1 MGERNREPDAIDR
14 MIAVMRHVAPA
25 AHRVQTA
32 NYADLRIAVA
42 HLAEQSQMNR
52 GPTSVSTA

>member
-1 MGERNREPDAIDR
+1 MGEHRREPDAIDQ
-14 MIAVMRHVAPA
+14 MIAMMRRFAPA
-25 AHRVQTA
+25 AHRIQTA

-52 GPTSVSTA
+52 GPTSASTA